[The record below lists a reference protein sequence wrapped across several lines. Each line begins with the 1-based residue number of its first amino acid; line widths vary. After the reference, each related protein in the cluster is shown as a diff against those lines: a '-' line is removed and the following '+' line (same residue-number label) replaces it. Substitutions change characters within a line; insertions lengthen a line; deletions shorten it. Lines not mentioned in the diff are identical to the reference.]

1 MNKERMTY
9 DEYVQAVDEQ
19 VNLVLNETSEIVV
32 YLYQDNWTVKEC
44 VDHVKSV
51 RSFNKKIKD

>member
-19 VNLVLNETSEIVV
+19 VNLILNETTEIVV
-32 YLYQDNWTVKEC
+32 FMYNDSWTAKETC
-44 VDHVKSV
+44 DHVKSV
-51 RSFNKKIKD
+51 RDFNKKIKD